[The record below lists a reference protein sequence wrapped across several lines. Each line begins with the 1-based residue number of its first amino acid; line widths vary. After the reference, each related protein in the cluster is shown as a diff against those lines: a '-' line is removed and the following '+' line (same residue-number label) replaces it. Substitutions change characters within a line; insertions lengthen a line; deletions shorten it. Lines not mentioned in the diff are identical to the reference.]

1 MGVQLPENR
10 TGPVQNLKYSEWE
23 FPEEK
28 ERLYLRRCWKSC
40 LRKPI
45 AHHNQ
50 EQSKEQQT
58 EIDIGTTD
66 VGTLQDA
73 EASVRETLEAPE

>member
-1 MGVQLPENR
+1 MRISRGE
-10 TGPVQNLKYSEWE
+10 
-23 FPEEK
+23 
-28 ERLYLRRCWKSC
+28 ERLYVRRCWKSR

-66 VGTLQDA
+66 VGPLQDA
-73 EASVRETLEAPE
+73 EASVREMLEAPE